1 MVTAHVTAWLPVR
14 QPEGRWMGHVVT
26 GVAQSSATVCVAEQR
41 TEPEL
46 KLIPNADQSACG
58 STLQQPKTVSNAVCG
73 YAAV

>member
-1 MVTAHVTAWLPVR
+1 
-14 QPEGRWMGHVVT
+14 MGHVVT
-26 GVAQSSATVCVAEQR
+26 GVAHSAAAVCVAEQR

>member
-1 MVTAHVTAWLPVR
+1 MQ
-14 QPEGRWMGHVVT
+14 QPEGYLVGHVVT
-26 GVAQSSATVCVAEQR
+26 GVAHSAAAVCVAEQR